1 MSSKIEASG
10 SKLDGLKW
18 LVVVALVAAGVVG
31 NSFYADQS
39 LLYRVVALLL
49 IAGVAG
55 FVAFQTAKGAAFV
68 THMKEA
74 KNEIRKVV
82 WPTRQET
89 GQTTM
94 MVVGVVIIIGF
105 LLWGLDTFLG
115 WVVSSIIG

>member
-18 LVVVALVAAGVVG
+18 LVVVALVAVGVVG

-55 FVAFQTAKGAAFV
+55 FVAFQTARGAAFV

-74 KNEIRKVV
+74 KKRN
-82 WPTRQET
+82 
-89 GQTTM
+89 
-94 MVVGVVIIIGF
+94 
-105 LLWGLDTFLG
+105 
-115 WVVSSIIG
+115 S

>member
-1 MSSKIEASG
+1 MSSKIESNG

-18 LVVVALVAAGVVG
+18 LVVVALVVAGVVG
-31 NSFYADQS
+31 NSIYAEQS
-39 LLYRVVALLL
+39 LLYRVVAL
-49 IAGVAG
+49 IVMAGAAG
-55 FVAFQTAKGAAFV
+55 FVGFQTAKGAAFFA
-68 THMKEA
+68 HMKEA

-115 WVVSSIIG
+115 WVVSSVIG